1 MRHLSLGLRRVLS
14 GLGLAAAD
22 VDGYLIIVRLWA
34 ELVGDEMARHTSPL
48 RLENGTLF
56 VLADDAAWASE
67 IRWSSQAILTEAND
81 KLGTERVQ
89 KIKIR
94 LGPVSAP

>member
-1 MRHLSLGLRRVLS
+1 MRHLSLGLRKVLA

-22 VDGYLIIVRLWA
+22 VDGYLIIARLWA

-56 VLADDAAWASE
+56 VRADDAAWASE
-67 IRWSSQAILTEAND
+67 IRWSSQTILAKANEE
-81 KLGTERVQ
+81 LGTDRVQ
-89 KIKIR
+89 KVKVR

>member
-1 MRHLSLGLRRVLS
+1 MRHLSLGLRKVLS

-22 VDGYLIIVRLWA
+22 IDGHLIIVRLWP
-34 ELVGDEMARHTSPL
+34 ELVGDEMAMHTSPL

-67 IRWSSQAILTEAND
+67 LRWSSQAILMEANEE
-81 KLGTERVQ
+81 LGTERVR
-89 KIKIR
+89 KIEVR
-94 LGPVSAP
+94 LGPVNTT

>member
-1 MRHLSLGLRRVLS
+1 MRHLSLGLRKVLS

-22 VDGYLIIVRLWA
+22 VDGYLIIARLWS
-34 ELVGDEMARHTSPL
+34 ELVGHEMAMHTSPL

-67 IRWSSQAILTEAND
+67 IRWSSQAILMEANEE
-81 KLGTERVQ
+81 LGTERVQ
-89 KIKIR
+89 KIEVR
-94 LGPVSAP
+94 LGRLNST